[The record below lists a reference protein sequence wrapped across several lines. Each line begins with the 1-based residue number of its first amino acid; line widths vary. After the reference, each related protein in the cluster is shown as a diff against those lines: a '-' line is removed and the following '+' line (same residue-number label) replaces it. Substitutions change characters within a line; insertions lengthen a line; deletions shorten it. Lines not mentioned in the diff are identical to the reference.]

1 MKILA
6 ALAVSLAAALGMS
19 LTAAC
24 APKEEADDGRLRV
37 VATTGMV
44 ADLARVVGGEHV
56 HVDAL
61 MGPGVDPHLYQATPS
76 DLTKLR
82 RARLILYNGK
92 GLEGK
97 MASVFGK
104 LAKSRKVVAV
114 TEEIEDTELLGDHEH
129 WDPHVWFDVSLW
141 SRGAIVVGAALAEID
156 AEHADE
162 YRAAAL
168 KYSIRLRTLH
178 ESVATQIA
186 AVPKERRVLITSHD
200 AFRYFGRAYGLEVR
214 GLQGISTASSAG
226 VRDVEQMVDLI
237 VSRKI
242 KAVFVESSVSPKAIE
257 AVRESVQA
265 RGHDV
270 VIGGELFSDFSARVI
285 PAFESLVAQHTWRSL
300 LLVLHGGVNR
310 LLLNH
315 VMKLPLG
322 GTLSIEQDTCC
333 INIIDLDTE
342 DDSVVR
348 YLVRAINIT
357 GYNLSKAGIHLTD
370 MERAAQRM
378 AAELSPGSE

>member
-6 ALAVSLAAALGMS
+6 VLALAFAVSLI
-19 LTAAC
+19 AAC
-24 APKEEADDGRLRV
+24 APKEEADDGRLRI

-61 MGPGVDPHLYQATPS
+61 MGPGVDPHLYKATPS

-114 TEEIEDTELLGDHEH
+114 TEEIEDAELLGDHEH

-141 SRGAIVVGAALAEID
+141 SRGAIVVGAALAEVD
-156 AEHADE
+156 AEHAEE

-168 KYSIRLRTLH
+168 KYAIRLRALH

-186 AVPKERRVLITSHD
+186 AIPKNRRVLITSHD

-226 VRDVEQMVDLI
+226 VKDVEQMVDLI

-270 VIGGELFSDFSARVI
+270 VIGGELFSDAMGDHA
-285 PAFESLVAQHTWRSL
+285 P
-300 LLVLHGGVNR
+300 
-310 LLLNH
+310 
-315 VMKLPLG
+315 
-322 GTLSIEQDTCC
+322 
-333 INIIDLDTE
+333 LDTYVGMIE
-342 DDSVVR
+342 HNVKT
-348 YLVRAINIT
+348 LVEA
-357 GYNLSKAGIHLTD
+357 LK
-370 MERAAQRM
+370 
-378 AAELSPGSE
+378 